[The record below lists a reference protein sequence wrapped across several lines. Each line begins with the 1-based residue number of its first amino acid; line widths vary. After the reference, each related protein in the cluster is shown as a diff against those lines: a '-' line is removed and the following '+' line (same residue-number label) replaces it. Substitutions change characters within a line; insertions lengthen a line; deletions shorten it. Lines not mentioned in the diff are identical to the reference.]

1 MDKLLKLNFFELF
14 SIEPVFNINLE
25 QIQNN
30 MRELQKQYHPDKYS
44 NQAIEVANQS
54 LILSSYINEAYRT
67 LASPLL
73 RALYLLKLRGVEI
86 DLVHETKFSHAF
98 LLEQIEVREAIDD
111 ARDNQDFDQLLAI
124 ENELQAKE
132 QKLVQQ
138 VNELFTS
145 DKLELII
152 EPIKQLSFYVK
163 LQQLVASSIAEI

>member
-1 MDKLLKLNFFELF
+1 
-14 SIEPVFNINLE
+14 
-25 QIQNN
+25 
-30 MRELQKQYHPDKYS
+30 
-44 NQAIEVANQS
+44 
-54 LILSSYINEAYRT
+54 
-67 LASPLL
+67 
-73 RALYLLKLRGVEI
+73 VEI

-111 ARDNQDFDQLLAI
+111 ARDNQDFDQLLTI

-138 VNELFTS
+138 INELFTS